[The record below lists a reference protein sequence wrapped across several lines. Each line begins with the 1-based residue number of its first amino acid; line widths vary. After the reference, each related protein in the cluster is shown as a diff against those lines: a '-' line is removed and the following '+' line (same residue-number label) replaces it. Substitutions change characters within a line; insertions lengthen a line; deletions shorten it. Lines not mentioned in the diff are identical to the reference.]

1 MKIIYKPLTLFVFI
15 IIFSCNNQ
23 RIDLL
28 IEKEKLIKILADVQL
43 AEALVQ
49 DERSEFKDS
58 LSAVYYK
65 QIFDKYGVNRA
76 LFDTTMSRLGSNPD
90 LMEEIYT
97 QVIKNIEK
105 KEENIKTK

>member
-1 MKIIYKPLTLFVFI
+1 MKISYKLLILFTFI
-15 IIFSCNNQ
+15 IIFSCNKQ
-23 RIDLL
+23 GIDLP
-28 IEKEKLIKILADVQL
+28 IEKDKLIQILADVQL
-43 AEALVQ
+43 AEALIQ

-58 LSAVYYK
+58 LSVVYYQ

-76 LFDTTMSRLGSNPD
+76 LFDTSMSRLGSNPD
-90 LMEEIYT
+90 MMEEIYT